1 MLMSVQNTPTA
12 AGATQV
18 QETTGGVYASLF
30 EKINLHPVDALDDI
44 DAWQDSQR
52 LADASADERVTAAV
66 RVFLE
71 RLKQSGQQV
80 EKLDKT
86 LLDHHIAELDRQISR
101 QLDTVMHHPEFQQV
115 ESLWRGL
122 KHLVDRTDYRQNVR
136 TEILDIAKEDLRQD
150 FEDAPEIIQS
160 GLYWHTYT
168 AEYDTPGGEPVGAVI
183 SSYEFDASAQDMALL
198 RNISK
203 VSAAAHMPFIG
214 AVGPKFFLKDF
225 MEEVAAIKDIGNYF
239 DRAEYIKWKAFRDTD
254 DARYIGLTLPRVL
267 GRLPYGPD
275 TVPVRSFNYVEEV
288 KGPDHE
294 KYLWTSASFAF
305 AANMV
310 KSFIN
315 NGWCVQIRGPQAGGA
330 VQDLPIHLY
339 DLGTGNQVKIPSE
352 VMIPETREFEFANLG
367 FIPLSYYKNRDYAC
381 FFSANSAQKP
391 ALYDTPD
398 ATANSRINARLPYIF
413 LLSRIAHY
421 LKLIQREN
429 IGTTKDRR
437 LLELELNN
445 WVRGLVTEMTDPGDE
460 LQASHP
466 LRDAKVVV
474 EDIEDK
480 LTGTRIHTP
489 FLFTKE
495 IDASSPY
502 LYKAVTTGQTLKS
515 AEFKWYR
522 INDAGQEVEYFN
534 TKLENVK
541 LVKVAPLMHD
551 IKEPSKE
558 KHNHLERIE
567 LRYEKITWTY
577 KDGNIIHSDSW
588 NERTT
593 A

>member
-18 QETTGGVYASLF
+18 PETTGGVYASLF

-214 AVGPKFFLKDF
+214 AVGPKFFLKDS

-239 DRAEYIKWKAFRDTD
+239 DRAEYIKWKSFRDTD
-254 DARYIGLTLPRVL
+254 DARYIGLTLPR
-267 GRLPYGPD
+267 
-275 TVPVRSFNYVEEV
+275 
-288 KGPDHE
+288 
-294 KYLWTSASFAF
+294 
-305 AANMV
+305 
-310 KSFIN
+310 
-315 NGWCVQIRGPQAGGA
+315 VQIRGPQAGGA

-474 EDIEDK
+474 EDIEDNP
-480 LTGTRIHTP
+480 GFFRVR
-489 FLFTKE
+489 
-495 IDASSPY
+495 
-502 LYKAVTTGQTLKS
+502 LYAVPHFQVEGMDVSLSLVSQMPKAK
-515 AEFKWYR
+515 A
-522 INDAGQEVEYFN
+522 
-534 TKLENVK
+534 
-541 LVKVAPLMHD
+541 
-551 IKEPSKE
+551 
-558 KHNHLERIE
+558 
-567 LRYEKITWTY
+567 
-577 KDGNIIHSDSW
+577 
-588 NERTT
+588 
-593 A
+593 

>member
-122 KHLVDRTDYRQNVR
+122 KHLVNRTDYRQNVR

-168 AEYDTPGGEPVGAVI
+168 AEYDMPGGEPVGAVI

-214 AVGPKFFLKDF
+214 AVGPKFFLKDS

-330 VQDLPIHLY
+330 VQGLPIHLY

-474 EDIEDK
+474 EDIEDNP
-480 LTGTRIHTP
+480 GFFRVR
-489 FLFTKE
+489 
-495 IDASSPY
+495 
-502 LYKAVTTGQTLKS
+502 LYAVPHFQVEGMDVSLSLVSQMPKAK
-515 AEFKWYR
+515 A
-522 INDAGQEVEYFN
+522 
-534 TKLENVK
+534 
-541 LVKVAPLMHD
+541 
-551 IKEPSKE
+551 
-558 KHNHLERIE
+558 
-567 LRYEKITWTY
+567 
-577 KDGNIIHSDSW
+577 
-588 NERTT
+588 
-593 A
+593 